1 MAKQDKRLKEI
12 MQYRADG
19 MVYALG
25 VVEKHGVEALRKDIQ
40 SRRLTFLPLE
50 LSVEWINGIM
60 HDIYSKIISCYNV
73 TVYDT
78 LHELFGFGKKRLHE
92 FDEGFNERVSYLS
105 TFDGYG
111 EMLLTFEDMAKH
123 YNDKYEMNV
132 DMDAVRSG
140 DMNNQNALGAGKV
153 DLAYIVEICEFKG
166 FDDAA
171 KYFKEIME
179 V

>member
-1 MAKQDKRLKEI
+1 MAKQDKRLREI

-25 VVEKHGVEALRKDIQ
+25 VVEKDGIEALRRDIQ
-40 SRRLTFLPLE
+40 QRRLTFLPLE

-78 LHELFGFGKKRLHE
+78 LHELFGFGKKRLHV
-92 FDEGFNERVSYLS
+92 FDEGFNERVSILS
-105 TFDGYG
+105 TIDGYG
-111 EMLLTFEDMAKH
+111 SMLLTFEELAKH
-123 YNDKYEMNV
+123 YNEKYEMGI
-132 DMDAVRSG
+132 DMEAVKSG
-140 DMNNQNALGAGKV
+140 DENNQNALGAGKV
-153 DLAYIVEICEFKG
+153 DINHVIDILKRY
-166 FDDAA
+166 DHWDAA
-171 KYFKEIME
+171 ELLEKTME

>member
-78 LHELFGFGKKRLHE
+78 LHELFGFGKKRLHK
-92 FDEGFNERVSYLS
+92 FDEGFNERVSILS
-105 TFDGYG
+105 TIDGYG
-111 EMLLTFEDMAKH
+111 SMLLTFEDMAKH

-140 DMNNQNALGAGKV
+140 DQHNQNALGAGKV
-153 DLAYIVEICEFKG
+153 DMAHVIDILRRY
-166 FDDAA
+166 DYWDAA
-171 KYFKEIME
+171 EFLENTLGG
-179 V
+179 

>member
-1 MAKQDKRLKEI
+1 MAKQDKRLREI

-25 VVEKHGVEALRKDIQ
+25 VVEKDGIEALRKDIQ
-40 SRRLTFLPLE
+40 QRRLTFLPLE

-60 HDIYSKIISCYNV
+60 HDIYTKIINCYNV

-78 LHELFGFGKKRLHE
+78 LHELFGFGKKRLHV
-92 FDEGFNERVSYLS
+92 FDEGFNERVSILS
-105 TFDGYG
+105 TIDGYG
-111 EMLLTFEDMAKH
+111 EMLLTFEEMAKH

-132 DMDAVRSG
+132 DMDAVRAG
-140 DMNNQNALGAGKV
+140 DQNNQSALGAGKV
-153 DLAYIVEICEFKG
+153 DLAYIVEICELKG

-171 KYFKEIME
+171 KYFKGIME